1 MLTSADP
8 NTNRPITTASQSSF
22 NRAFSATGS
31 DTFTAR
37 SDIRLPQPD
46 AQTSGEKPALIQG
59 NMTAKP
65 ERQQSHRISL
75 FPGLQHVRSRQCQIE
90 RMNHLLTCRNN

>member
-1 MLTSADP
+1 M
-8 NTNRPITTASQSSF
+8 RK
-22 NRAFSATGS
+22 RAAK
-31 DTFTAR
+31 
-37 SDIRLPQPD
+37 
-46 AQTSGEKPALIQG
+46 KPALIQG

-90 RMNHLLTCRNN
+90 RMNHLLTCRNNIHAKDPSLWKIPRSSKRRPPMGIGKRLALS